1 MKQLFLTLVFLFA
14 LLGGGSA
21 QELTVKS
28 METKPMDLSA
38 STNPRL
44 DKNNQPCG
52 LVKVRLAAPGAA
64 FAGNV
69 LGEVENHEGV
79 YWVYMSQGSYMLQV
93 RHPEYVALDVNFR
106 DYGIRGVESKVTY
119 VLTLLKPQTENVKKQ
134 KLIINYSPANAMV
147 LIDGKTYRGN
157 GRVEEELPTGEHS
170 YVIAAEGYLA
180 AEGTVKLNGG
190 NQRVL
195 NETLE
200 KETVVAT
207 TQQSTA
213 TQTQEIM
220 PTESAAAT
228 TATSNM
234 DNGHEW
240 VDLGLS
246 VCWATT
252 NVGASKPSDYGDYY
266 AWGEKANKRK
276 YDWGTYKHNKGGK
289 GRGRGSIIKYC
300 THYHYGTVDSKTV
313 LDLSDDAA
321 QVKWGGNWRMPTIEE
336 LNELEV
342 KCEWVWSTQ
351 DGHHGYK
358 VKGPNGNSIF
368 LPAAGCRYDTSPYD
382 VDSYGVY
389 WSRTLSPDSPDDARY
404 LLFDSSGIR
413 MDSKER
419 YYGFSVRPVRLP
431 E

>member
-14 LLGGGSA
+14 LLGGVSA

-52 LVKVRLAAPGAA
+52 LVKVRLAAPDAT

-106 DYGIRGVESKVTY
+106 DYGIRGVEGEVTY

-252 NVGASKPSDYGDYY
+252 NVGASKPDEYGDYY
-266 AWGEKANKRK
+266 AWGETTTKSDYSWK
-276 YDWGTYKHNKGGK
+276 TYKYCN
-289 GRGRGSIIKYC
+289 GSEKSMTKYC
-300 THYHYGTVDSKTV
+300 TKSSYGIVDNKTE
-313 LDLSDDAA
+313 LESSDDVAHM
-321 QVKWGGNWRMPTIEE
+321 KWGGNWRMPTIEE
-336 LNELEV
+336 LKELKE
-342 KCEWVWSTQ
+342 KCKWKRTKQ
-351 DGHHGYK
+351 NKHKGYL
-358 VKGPNGNSIF
+358 VTGPNGNSIF
-368 LPAAGCRYDTSPYD
+368 LPAAGCRT
-382 VDSYGVY
+382 DSSLSVAGSSGYY
-389 WSRTLSPDSPDDARY
+389 LSRTLYESFPNYAWGLRFYSSDIGTCSGYRY
-404 LLFDSSGIR
+404 
-413 MDSKER
+413 E
-419 YYGFSVRPVRLP
+419 GFSVRPVRVS